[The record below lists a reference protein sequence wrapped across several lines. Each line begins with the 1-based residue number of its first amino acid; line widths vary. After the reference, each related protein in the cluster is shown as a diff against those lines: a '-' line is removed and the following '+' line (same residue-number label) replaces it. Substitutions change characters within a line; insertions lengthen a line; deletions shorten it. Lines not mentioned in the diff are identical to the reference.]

1 MIQYIFYIINQI
13 LLQIED
19 EKGYVMSTTI
29 VFLVK
34 NFYNPILFS
43 LIINWGCSC
52 VETLMLSHNKII
64 KDYK

>member
-1 MIQYIFYIINQI
+1 
-13 LLQIED
+13 
-19 EKGYVMSTTI
+19 MSTTI

-52 VETLMLSHNKII
+52 VILMLSHNKII